1 MQCCMDHLPWDI
13 ISLPLPTY
21 FFHAMPN
28 FLARVKTKL
37 SKVHCLVALMTAPCT
52 GRQPPWTHTS
62 GLICRGTVVTLWWP
76 RLPHVTP
83 VIRVWVLT
91 ALVNFF
97 LLNYITTGLVH
108 SFLSCRLNYPIVE
121 EVDGWLNT
129 LEGTF
134 TEFWRK
140 ATQCHQE
147 KPSVW
152 ISFLLVSFCSFL

>member
-1 MQCCMDHLPWDI
+1 MLTVPFWNLRNLFSSVQLNWWTGGGAQQKQYWSELYCHCWHIMQCCMDHLPWDI

-37 SKVHCLVALMTAPCT
+37 SEVHCLVALMTAPCT

-97 LLNYITTGLVH
+97 LLNYI
-108 SFLSCRLNYPIVE
+108 
-121 EVDGWLNT
+121 W
-129 LEGTF
+129 
-134 TEFWRK
+134 
-140 ATQCHQE
+140 
-147 KPSVW
+147 
-152 ISFLLVSFCSFL
+152 LVSSIHFYPVDWIIQ